1 MGKNLT
7 VKLLMSYQWQA
18 WMLGNR

>member
-7 VKLLMSYQWQA
+7 LKLLMSYQWQA